1 MNSSS
6 SVTAY
11 SSECYEINHM
21 TKFIFL
27 ITGKLLFQK
36 GFGNITALDLEPSVM
51 LFIYQKT
58 EDRSK
63 V

>member
-1 MNSSS
+1 
-6 SVTAY
+6 
-11 SSECYEINHM
+11 M